1 MLINDIGI
9 EIQNNKSMIL
19 DNYIQKSHENG
30 IKVVG
35 DDNNTRAKP
44 HIWRNK
50 IESCGYNGIVCQG
63 EHCEPDIR
71 GNIIESNRKSGIKL
85 TEKAIAHIG
94 GTYKE
99 EIN

>member
-1 MLINDIGI
+1 MQGKASKPIIRRNTIKYCRASAIITYLDVDAHIIGNEMLINDIGI
-9 EIQNNKSMIL
+9 EIQNNKSIIL

-50 IESCGYNGIVCQG
+50 IESCGYNGIVC
-63 EHCEPDIR
+63 
-71 GNIIESNRKSGIKL
+71 
-85 TEKAIAHIG
+85 
-94 GTYKE
+94 
-99 EIN
+99 